1 MRMRTASAANT
12 RELQQ
17 RHNFAQVR
25 KIIQDQDMWER
36 IPLAFRDFSPLHL
49 EGLVKFAYFAG
60 FISLGEA
67 RQLLLLDKTEIK
79 PKLRQW
85 YEEIREQG
93 CWLC

>member
-1 MRMRTASAANT
+1 MESAADPRT
-12 RELQQ
+12 LQQ
-17 RHNFAQVR
+17 LRNFAQVR
-25 KIIQDQDMWER
+25 RIIQDQDMWER
-36 IPLAFRDFSPLHL
+36 IPQEFWDFSPLHL

-60 FISLGEA
+60 FIALGQA